1 MLKQV
6 GEIPVTEVKEF
17 HDKMSKL
24 MDSSEKLKKILKS
37 DTKGFACMLMRPTTS
52 KKDALPQ
59 YEKILA
65 EEWKEG
71 DLEFYYY
78 VFNPLMKQL
87 IIAKDDKIEG
97 VAIFAPEEVFK
108 RRGTLKHCN

>member
-1 MLKQV
+1 MIKQL

-24 MDSSEKLKKILKS
+24 MDSSEKLKKILES
-37 DTKGFACMLMRPTTS
+37 DTKGFACMLMRPTT
-52 KKDALPQ
+52 KKDALSQ
-59 YEKILA
+59 YDRLLA

-78 VFNPLMKQL
+78 VFNPLMKQVV
-87 IIAKDDKIEG
+87 ITKDDEIEG